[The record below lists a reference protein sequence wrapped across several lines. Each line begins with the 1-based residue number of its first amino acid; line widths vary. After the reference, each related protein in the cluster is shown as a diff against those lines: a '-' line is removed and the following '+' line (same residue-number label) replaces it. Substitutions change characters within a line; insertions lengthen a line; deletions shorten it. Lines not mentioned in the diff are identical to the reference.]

1 MASKY
6 SDNADE
12 LEHNQRISDFD
23 QNPCEYLLPIKGYE
37 KKPVVSLEE
46 AIEPIVVYVPEVK
59 RMAHLAKCR
68 CKKPPADGLS
78 VDESASIMLYSM
90 DWQPKEECLYH
101 VLNATLRSEDREKL
115 VPWFLYLKLI
125 LTALDRLPLTH
136 RSVYRGIKLDLTKD
150 YSKGSRV
157 IWWGFTSCT
166 STIAVLSN
174 KDFMGS
180 SGTRTFFTIECTS
193 GKDISQHSYYA
204 NEEEILLPPGREF
217 QVSACLDQSGG
228 LYIVQ
233 LKEVQPLYPHL
244 EPISKVSETIFCHS
258 FSD

>member
-23 QNPCEYLLPIKGYE
+23 QSPCEYLLPIKGYE